1 MEQYRQVNGLI
12 LRSRD
17 YKEADQLLT
26 VYTREQGKITVQA
39 RGVKKTASKLRSGIL
54 LFSQTDLVLT
64 AGKGFPVVTG
74 AAAVTMFSALRS
86 DFMRMSYASYAAE
99 LIDQVVSDGQPDE
112 GLYRLVLQT
121 FYLLE
126 HIDPWLAV
134 RNLEVRLL
142 EQQGYALQLGHCLYC
157 GASLRGEQHRGVY
170 GGLLCSGC
178 ALQEQP
184 GLWLNREGITT
195 LQALDY
201 VPLHRL
207 GWVYISKVGRK
218 SVEQYLDLQLQ
229 QVLGRP
235 LRTKDFLKQLEAAP
249 VSI

>member
-1 MEQYRQVNGLI
+1 MEQYQQVNGLI

-112 GLYRLVLQT
+112 DLYRLVLQT
-121 FYLLE
+121 
-126 HIDPWLAV
+126 I
-134 RNLEVRLL
+134 
-142 EQQGYALQLGHCLYC
+142 
-157 GASLRGEQHRGVY
+157 
-170 GGLLCSGC
+170 
-178 ALQEQP
+178 
-184 GLWLNREGITT
+184 
-195 LQALDY
+195 
-201 VPLHRL
+201 
-207 GWVYISKVGRK
+207 
-218 SVEQYLDLQLQ
+218 
-229 QVLGRP
+229 
-235 LRTKDFLKQLEAAP
+235 
-249 VSI
+249 

>member
-1 MEQYRQVNGLI
+1 MEQYQQVNGLI

-112 GLYRLVLQT
+112 DLYRLVLQT

-170 GGLLCSGC
+170 GGLLCPGC

-235 LRTKDFLKQLEAAP
+235 LRTKDFLKQLETDP

>member
-1 MEQYRQVNGLI
+1 MEQYQQVNGLI

-26 VYTREQGKITVQA
+26 VYTREQGKMTVQA
-39 RGVKKTASKLRSGIL
+39 KGVKKTASKLRGGIL

-64 AGKGFPVVTG
+64 IGKGFPVVTG
-74 AAAVTMFSALRS
+74 ASAVTMFAALRS
-86 DFMRMSYASYAAE
+86 DFVRMSYASYAAE
-99 LIDQVVSDGQPDE
+99 FIDQVVSEGQPDE
-112 GLYRLVLQT
+112 NLYRLVLQT

-134 RNLEVRLL
+134 RHLEVRLL
-142 EQQGYALQLGHCLYC
+142 EQQGYGLQLERCLTC
-157 GASLRGEQHRGVY
+157 GAPLSAEQHHGVY
-170 GGLLCSGC
+170 GGLLCPGC
-178 ALQEQP
+178 AVQEQP
-184 GLWLNREGITT
+184 GVMLNREGITT

-207 GWVYISKVGRK
+207 GWVYISQSGRK
-218 SVEQYLDLQLQ
+218 SIEQYLEFQLQ

-235 LRTKDFLKQLEAAP
+235 LRTRDFLKQL
-249 VSI
+249 SI

>member
-1 MEQYRQVNGLI
+1 MEQYQQVNGLI

-112 GLYRLVLQT
+112 DLYRLVLQT

-170 GGLLCSGC
+170 GGLLCP
-178 ALQEQP
+178 A
-184 GLWLNREGITT
+184 
-195 LQALDY
+195 
-201 VPLHRL
+201 VPRRNSLAY
-207 GWVYISKVGRK
+207 G
-218 SVEQYLDLQLQ
+218 
-229 QVLGRP
+229 
-235 LRTKDFLKQLEAAP
+235 
-249 VSI
+249 